1 MRLGYIVLIVLNL
14 ICLSVRAQSVEMDDN
29 MADKELQI
37 IRCLQRMD
45 VDYSAEYDAWSFGIP
60 APDTLKLR
68 NQYGDEL
75 QAFEICPA
83 IPIGIVICIS
93 GIDAPSVS
101 AYYGHAREFYKM
113 GYATF
118 LMDVRSHIAIDDKRY
133 EEVKDVQA
141 VIDYIKSKMDYTNL
155 PVVVMGVAMG
165 GTVAIRS
172 MIESYDI
179 SAVISM
185 SAYSSFEDYFA
196 LNRKGADP
204 RYDLPNISVEEL
216 AEMTAEDSVSLSRL
230 YQVKGIDHRPILLM
244 HSKRDRFVPYAYFSQ
259 LAREMKK
266 YTNQLESYVVE
277 GDEHYICRDFINPSS
292 DRDYFE
298 ALTGFLKRVTTNQPV
313 SAYRKLEDTQ
323 AI

>member
-45 VDYSAEYDAWSFGIP
+45 VDYSAEYDVWSFGIP

-266 YTNQLESYVVE
+266 YTNQ
-277 GDEHYICRDFINPSS
+277 DKP
-292 DRDYFE
+292 
-298 ALTGFLKRVTTNQPV
+298 
-313 SAYRKLEDTQ
+313 
-323 AI
+323 

>member
-1 MRLGYIVLIVLNL
+1 
-14 ICLSVRAQSVEMDDN
+14 
-29 MADKELQI
+29 
-37 IRCLQRMD
+37 
-45 VDYSAEYDAWSFGIP
+45 
-60 APDTLKLR
+60 
-68 NQYGDEL
+68 
-75 QAFEICPA
+75 
-83 IPIGIVICIS
+83 
-93 GIDAPSVS
+93 
-101 AYYGHAREFYKM
+101 M